1 MLRAAVVSP
10 FYEEAQGMPWITWTR
25 QEPVTGLPD
34 STAEMKPAPL
44 EDPPYEP
51 AAPVNLAVS
60 ATPYTPPHQRYSAV
74 IDKMKQ
80 ASRKIGTYADWHT

>member
-34 STAEMKPAPL
+34 STAEIKPAPL

-51 AAPVNLAVS
+51 EAPAPPAAPAM
-60 ATPYTPPHQRYSAV
+60 PYTPAHQRYSAV
-74 IDKMKQ
+74 IEKMKQ